1 MKVKRIAHLGIA
13 VSDLTQARTFYTD
26 MLGLSID
33 HEEMVDELKT
43 AFVPLG
49 QTNLELIQDT
59 ESDGVIARHIDK
71 RGEGIQHVAFE
82 VEDIDQALKELK
94 AKGVRLID
102 EVARPGAHGVQGGF
116 SSSES
121 HEWRFDRT
129 GRISKRKVRSQ
140 G

>member
-1 MKVKRIAHLGIA
+1 MKIKRIAHLGIA

-33 HEEMVDELKT
+33 HEERVDELKT

-59 ESDGVIARHIDK
+59 EPDGVIARHIDK

-102 EVARPGAHGVQGGF
+102 EVARPGAHGSRVAFLHPKATNGVLT
-116 SSSES
+116 ELV
-121 HEWRFDRT
+121 EYPRE
-129 GRISKRKVRSQ
+129 K
-140 G
+140 

>member
-1 MKVKRIAHLGIA
+1 MKIKRIAHLGIA

-26 MLGLSID
+26 MLDLSID
-33 HEEMVDELKT
+33 HEERVDELKT

-59 ESDGVIARHIDK
+59 EPDGVIARHIDK

-94 AKGVRLID
+94 TKGVRLID
-102 EVARPGAHGVQGGF
+102 EVARPGAHGSRVAFLHPKATNGVLT
-116 SSSES
+116 ELV
-121 HEWRFDRT
+121 EYLRE
-129 GRISKRKVRSQ
+129 K
-140 G
+140 